1 MAWLPAL
8 RFLLSL
14 AHAFFLSAR
23 RGRVVRRFRGI
34 VSSFAL
40 LRVRAADMAI
50 YSVEGK
56 LGTGKTKFCVWRA
69 QGALRDGLRVASNI
83 DLELDQLVP
92 ELPKAHY
99 TRIPD
104 KPTAPDLEDIGH
116 GNPDSYD
123 EEKNGLLI
131 LDELG
136 SWLNSRSFQD
146 KTRMPVIDW
155 LIHARKKGWHV
166 FFIVQDASMIDAQV
180 RNALIEYS
188 CRCRRLDKVKIPFF
202 GDILGMFHKRLAYMP
217 RIHMVAARIG
227 EGPQEIVAERWNF
240 KGDDLHSAYDTRQV
254 FTAQG
259 DYRTR
264 EVLSPLYFDTPTVK
278 PSIFSR
284 LLAFFF
290 KPLNVS
296 KLRKD
301 PHPLVAKVMQLPP
314 DERIKHIKRLTSL
327 GAI

>member
-1 MAWLPAL
+1 
-8 RFLLSL
+8 
-14 AHAFFLSAR
+14 
-23 RGRVVRRFRGI
+23 
-34 VSSFAL
+34 
-40 LRVRAADMAI
+40 MAI

-69 QGALRDGLRVASNI
+69 RTALREGLRVASNI
-83 DLELDQLVP
+83 DLNLGDLVP
-92 ELPKAHY
+92 DLPRASY
-99 TRIPD
+99 IRIPD
-104 KPTAPDLEDIGH
+104 KPTAPDLEGIGH

-146 KTRMPVIDW
+146 KSRMPVIDW

-202 GDILGMFHKRLAYMP
+202 GDILGIFHKRLAYMP
-217 RIHMVAARIG
+217 RMHMVAARIG
-227 EGPQEIVAERWNF
+227 EGAGEIVAERWNF

-254 FTAQG
+254 FTHNNDAFSHS
-259 DYRTR
+259 
-264 EVLSPLYFDTPTVK
+264 VLTPTYFDVIPKKLTWFDRIK
-278 PSIFSR
+278 SKIF
-284 LLAFFF
+284 
-290 KPLNVS
+290 PPMIS
-296 KLRKD
+296 KVRKD
-301 PHPLVAKVMQLPP
+301 PHPIVALIMKLPAH
-314 DERIKHIKRLTSL
+314 ERIRHINRLTARGVL
-327 GAI
+327 

>member
-1 MAWLPAL
+1 
-8 RFLLSL
+8 
-14 AHAFFLSAR
+14 
-23 RGRVVRRFRGI
+23 
-34 VSSFAL
+34 
-40 LRVRAADMAI
+40 MAI

-69 QGALRDGLRVASNI
+69 QGGLRDGLRIASNV
-83 DLELDQLVP
+83 DLNLDKLVP
-92 ELPKAHY
+92 DLPRAY
-99 TRIPD
+99 YIRIPD
-104 KPTAPDLEDIGH
+104 KPTAIDLDAIGH

-146 KTRMPVIDW
+146 KSRMPVIDW

-202 GDILGMFHKRLAYMP
+202 GDILGMFNKRLAYMP
-217 RIHMVAARIG
+217 RMHMVAARIG
-227 EGPQEIVAERWNF
+227 EGAGEIVAERWNF
-240 KGDDLHSAYDTRQV
+240 RGDDLHTSYDTRQV
-254 FTAQG
+254 FTLKDGACSH
-259 DYRTR
+259 T
-264 EVLSPLYFDTPTVK
+264 VLSPTYFDAQAKKPTLVEK
-278 PSIFSR
+278 IKAYIF
-284 LLAFFF
+284 
-290 KPLNVS
+290 PPVVT

-301 PHPLVAKVMQLPP
+301 PHPLVALVMKLPVS
-314 DERIKHIKRLTSL
+314 ERVKHINRLTAL